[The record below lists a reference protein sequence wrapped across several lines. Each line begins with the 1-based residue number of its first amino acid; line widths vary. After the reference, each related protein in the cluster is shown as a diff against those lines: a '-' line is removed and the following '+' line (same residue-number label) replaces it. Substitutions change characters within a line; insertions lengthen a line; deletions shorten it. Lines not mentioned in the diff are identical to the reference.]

1 MTETTAQNVDN
12 VKPHK
17 NYMWALC
24 DTTMKAQLSTGQV
37 LNSNALIANALSTL
51 MDALSNAYVGTPDP
65 NFKGVDPTAKGVNI
79 NGKTLTWYVQE
90 MKYLAGQASSKTDQK
105 LSFEMSLVQQTYSL
119 TNTSMQENVNVLNNS
134 TQAES
139 QQTQQDNSALQ
150 GLITLASTGNGS
162 ATYAANLMQ
171 QTMA

>member
-51 MDALSNAYVGTPDP
+51 MDALSNAYVGDPNAPFTPD
-65 NFKGVDPTAKGVNI
+65 KDPTSGSIAGH
-79 NGKTLTWYVQE
+79 TLTWYVDE
-90 MKYLAGQASSKTDQK
+90 MQYLAGQASSKTDQK
-105 LSFEMSLVQQTYSL
+105 LSFEMSFVQQTYSL

>member
-1 MTETTAQNVDN
+1 MTGNTNQDSTVE
-12 VKPHK
+12 PHK

-37 LNSNALIANALSTL
+37 MNSNALIANALSVL
-51 MDALSNAYVGTPDP
+51 MDALSQAYVGDPNAPFTPDE
-65 NFKGVDPTAKGVNI
+65 DPTQGSI
-79 NGKTLTWYVQE
+79 SGHTLSWYVDE
-90 MKYLAGQASSKTDQK
+90 MQYLAGKAGKDTDQK
-105 LSFEMSLVQQTYSL
+105 LSFEMSFVQQTYSL
-119 TNTSMQENVNVLNNS
+119 TNTSTQDNVNVLNNS

-150 GLITLASTGNGS
+150 GLITLASTGNSS